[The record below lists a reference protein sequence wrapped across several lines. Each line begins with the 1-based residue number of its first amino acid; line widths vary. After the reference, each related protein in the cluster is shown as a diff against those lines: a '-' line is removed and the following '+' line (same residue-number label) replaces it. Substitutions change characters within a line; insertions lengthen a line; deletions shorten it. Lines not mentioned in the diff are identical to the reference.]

1 MLIVLC
7 WAVAVLSSGAADDKE
22 DERTQIRRYRQ
33 LRHDRLK
40 NQLLEV
46 QNNASL
52 RSGARG
58 MQARKELIEF
68 EKEVAES
75 QEMYDYS

>member
-7 WAVAVLSSGAADDKE
+7 WAVAVLSSGPDDKE
-22 DERTQIRRYRQ
+22 DERAQIRRYRQ
-33 LRHDRLK
+33 LRHNRLRT
-40 NQLLEV
+40 QLLEV

-52 RSGARG
+52 KSGARG

-75 QEMYDYS
+75 QEMYDFS